1 MRKYWDVLGA
11 DQTERGIWVR
21 EIDIHYRK
29 SKLAILRLGCESVK
43 QLKHF
48 EKKKCHDNVVRTLW
62 QPSDVQVV
70 VRPVDTAK
78 AAVIGGQMD
87 ITTICCD
94 KF

>member
-48 EKKKCHDNVVRTLW
+48 EKKNVMTTLW
-62 QPSDVQVV
+62 EPCDNRPDVQVV

-78 AAVIGGQMD
+78 AAVIGGQMN